1 MSKFIIK
8 RVLYGLLVLAGVI
21 TVVFLLFN
29 VLPGD
34 PARML
39 MGQRADEESLRV
51 IQKDLGLDQ
60 TLSTQF
66 VMYLNDLS
74 PISFHSKDENH
85 YLYLD
90 DKKYNYNK
98 LFSYGDDKVVVFK
111 TPYLRRSYQSKRQVS
126 EILFDYLPET
136 AILAIAAI
144 VFASFFGVLF
154 GIITALMKDT
164 WLDKSLL
171 FISVLG
177 MSVPSFYSAIII
189 SWLIGFALPQ
199 ATGMNLFNMTGSLF
213 EYDDLG
219 NGEILKLAN
228 LVLPAFTLGIRPISA
243 IMQLTRSSMLD
254 VLSQDYIRTARA
266 KGLSNF
272 LVVVKHALKNAL
284 NPVVTAVSG
293 MFASLLA
300 GALFV
305 EMIFAWKGL
314 GWVLFDAL
322 TKYDLP
328 IVMGG
333 VLLTSII
340 FVVVN
345 IVVDIVYGILDPRV
359 RVK

>member
-1 MSKFIIK
+1 MLQFIIK
-8 RVLYGLLVLAGVI
+8 RTLYGFLVLAGVL

-39 MGQRADEESLRV
+39 MGQRADEESLKT

-60 TLSTQF
+60 PLSTQF

-74 PISFHSKDENH
+74 PISVHDTDPDH

-90 DKKYNYNK
+90 EEKYSYSE
-98 LFSYGDDKVVVFK
+98 LFSYGNTTKVVVK
-111 TPYLRRSYQSKRQVS
+111 SPYLRRSYQTKRPVT
-126 EILFDYLPET
+126 EIIADHILET
-136 AILAIAAI
+136 FVLA
-144 VFASFFGVLF
+144 FASIIIAVILGITY
-154 GIITALMKDT
+154 GIIGALLKDT
-164 WLDKSLL
+164 WIDRLLL
-171 FISVLG
+171 FISILG
-177 MSVPSFYSAIII
+177 MSVPSFLSAILL
-189 SWLIGFALPQ
+189 SWIFGYLLSEYTGLPSVG
-199 ATGMNLFNMTGSLF
+199 TLF

-219 NGEILKLAN
+219 DNERVMLIN
-228 LVLPAFTLGIRPISA
+228 LVLPAIALGVRPVSA
-243 IMQLTRSSMLD
+243 IMQLMRSSMLD

-266 KGLSNF
+266 KGLKYWK
-272 LVVVKHALKNAL
+272 VVLKHAMKNAL

-305 EMIFAWKGL
+305 EQIFAWKGL
-314 GWVLFDAL
+314 GWILYKAL
-322 TKYDLP
+322 VDFDLP

-333 VLLTSII
+333 VLVTATI
-340 FVVVN
+340 FVLIN
-345 IVVDIVYGILDPRV
+345 ILVDITYGMLDPRV

>member
-1 MSKFIIK
+1 
-8 RVLYGLLVLAGVI
+8 LLVLAGVI

>member
-1 MSKFIIK
+1 MIQFIAK
-8 RVLYGLLVLAGVI
+8 RVLYGVLVLAGVVTI
-21 TVVFLLFN
+21 VFLLFN

-39 MGQRADEESLRV
+39 MGQRADEESLKI

-60 TLSTQF
+60 PLSKQF

-74 PISFHSKDENH
+74 PVSFHNTDPDH

-90 DKKYNYNK
+90 KEKYDDYSE
-98 LFSYGDDKVVVFK
+98 LFTYGETGVAVFK
-111 TPYLRRSYQSKRQVS
+111 TPYLRRSYTTKRKVS
-126 EILFDYLPET
+126 ETMADYMLET
-136 AILAIAAI
+136 AVLALASIIIAAFI
-144 VFASFFGVLF
+144 GVLF
-154 GIITALMKDT
+154 GVFSALNKDT
-164 WLDKSLL
+164 WLDRALL
-171 FISVLG
+171 FFSVLG

-189 SWLIGFALPQ
+189 SWFFGFVIGDF
-199 ATGMNLFNMTGSLF
+199 TGLNMTGSLF

-219 NGEILKLAN
+219 NGEMIRLDN
-228 LVLPAFTLGIRPISA
+228 LILPALTLGLRPVSA

-254 VLSQDYIRTARA
+254 VMSQDYIRTARA
-266 KGLSNF
+266 KGLR
-272 LVVVKHALKNAL
+272 LWVVVIKHALKNAL
-284 NPVVTAVSG
+284 NPVVTAISG

-305 EMIFAWKGL
+305 EWVFGWKGI

-322 TKYDLP
+322 TKFDLP

-333 VLLTSII
+333 VLLTATI
-340 FVVVN
+340 FVVIN
-345 IVVDIVYGILDPRV
+345 ILVDITYGLLDPRI

>member
-1 MSKFIIK
+1 M
-8 RVLYGLLVLAGVI
+8 YGFLVLAGVV

-39 MGQRADEESLRV
+39 MGQRADAESLKI

-60 TLSTQF
+60 PLSKQF

-74 PISFHSKDENH
+74 PISVHDKNPDD

-90 DKKYNYNK
+90 DDKYDYSE
-98 LFSYGDDKVVVFK
+98 LFSYGESSVVVFK
-111 TPYLRRSYQSKRQVS
+111 TPYLRRSYNTKRKVS
-126 EILFDYLPET
+126 ETMADYMLET
-136 AILAIAAI
+136 AILAIASILIAGI
-144 VFASFFGVLF
+144 LGVLF
-154 GIITALMKDT
+154 GVISALKRDT
-164 WLDKSLL
+164 WIDRVLL

-189 SWLIGFALPQ
+189 SWLFGYVLDDL
-199 ATGMNLFNMTGSLF
+199 TGLNMTGSLF

-219 NGEILKLAN
+219 NGEMIRLDN
-228 LVLPAFTLGIRPISA
+228 LILPALTLGLRPISA

-254 VLSQDYIRTARA
+254 VMSQDYIRTARA
-266 KGLSNF
+266 KGLKF
-272 LVVVKHALKNAL
+272 RVVVIKHALKNAL
-284 NPVVTAVSG
+284 NPVVTAISG

-305 EMIFAWKGL
+305 EWIFGWKGI

-322 TKYDLP
+322 TKFDLP

-333 VLLTSII
+333 VLLTATI

-345 IVVDIVYGILDPRV
+345 ILVDITYGLLDPRV

>member
-1 MSKFIIK
+1 M
-8 RVLYGLLVLAGVI
+8 YGFLVLTGVI

-39 MGQRADEESLRV
+39 MGQRADAESLKI

-60 TLSTQF
+60 PLTKQF

-74 PISFHSKDENH
+74 PISVHDKNPDD

-90 DKKYNYNK
+90 DEKYDYSE
-98 LFSYGDDKVVVFK
+98 LFSYGESSVLVFK
-111 TPYLRRSYQSKRQVS
+111 TPYLRRSYNTKRKVS
-126 EILFDYLPET
+126 ETMADYMLET
-136 AILAIAAI
+136 AVLAIASILIAGFLGI
-144 VFASFFGVLF
+144 LFGV
-154 GIITALMKDT
+154 ISALKRDT
-164 WLDKSLL
+164 WIDRLLL

-189 SWLIGFALPQ
+189 SWLFGYVLDDL
-199 ATGMNLFNMTGSLF
+199 TGLNMTGSLF

-219 NGEILKLAN
+219 NGEMIRLDN
-228 LVLPAFTLGIRPISA
+228 LILPALTLGLRPISA

-254 VLSQDYIRTARA
+254 VMSQDYIRTARA
-266 KGLSNF
+266 KGLKF
-272 LVVVKHALKNAL
+272 RVVVIKHALKNAL
-284 NPVVTAVSG
+284 NPVVTAISG

-305 EMIFAWKGL
+305 EWIFGWKGI

-322 TKYDLP
+322 TKFDLP

-333 VLLTSII
+333 VLLTATI
-340 FVVVN
+340 FVVIN
-345 IVVDIVYGILDPRV
+345 ILVDITYGLLDPRV

>member
-1 MSKFIIK
+1 MIQFITK
-8 RVLYGLLVLAGVI
+8 RVLYGFLVLAGVI

-39 MGQRADEESLRV
+39 MGQRADEESLKI

-60 TLSTQF
+60 PLSKQF

-74 PISFHSKDENH
+74 PISVHDKNPED

-90 DKKYNYNK
+90 DEKYDYTELFNYGE
-98 LFSYGDDKVVVFK
+98 SGVVVVK
-111 TPYLRRSYQSKRQVS
+111 TPYLRRSYNTKRKVS
-126 EILFDYLPET
+126 ETMADYMLET
-136 AILAIAAI
+136 AVLAIASIIIAAFLGI
-144 VFASFFGVLF
+144 LFGV
-154 GIITALMKDT
+154 ISALKRDG
-164 WLDKSLL
+164 WLDRTLL

-189 SWLIGFALPQ
+189 SWLFGYVLDDL
-199 ATGMNLFNMTGSLF
+199 TGLNMTGSLF

-219 NGEILKLAN
+219 NGEMIRLDN
-228 LVLPAFTLGIRPISA
+228 LILPALTLGLRPVSA

-254 VLSQDYIRTARA
+254 VMSQDYIRTARA
-266 KGLSNF
+266 KGLKYWV
-272 LVVVKHALKNAL
+272 VVVKHALKNAL
-284 NPVVTAVSG
+284 NPVVTAISG

-305 EMIFAWKGL
+305 EWIFGWKGI

-322 TKYDLP
+322 TKFDLP

-333 VLLTSII
+333 VLLTATI
-340 FVVVN
+340 FVIIN
-345 IVVDIVYGILDPRV
+345 IIVDITYGLLDPRV

>member
-1 MSKFIIK
+1 MLQFIIK
-8 RVLYGLLVLAGVI
+8 RILYGFLVLAGVV

-39 MGQRADEESLRV
+39 MGQRADAESLRI

-60 TLSTQF
+60 PLSRQF

-74 PISFHSKDENH
+74 PISVHDADSEH

-90 DKKYNYNK
+90 DEKYDYK
-98 LFSYGDDKVVVFK
+98 ELFTYGASSIVVLK
-111 TPYLRRSYQSKRQVS
+111 TPYLRRSYTNKRKVS
-126 EILFDYLPET
+126 ETLVDYMLETAVLALASIIIASFLGILF
-136 AILAIAAI
+136 
-144 VFASFFGVLF
+144 GVVS
-154 GIITALMKDT
+154 ALRKDT
-164 WLDKSLL
+164 WLDRVLL
-171 FISVLG
+171 FLSVLG
-177 MSVPSFYSAIII
+177 MSVPSFYSAIIFSWFFGYVI
-189 SWLIGFALPQ
+189 SDL
-199 ATGMNLFNMTGSLF
+199 TGLNMTGSLF

-219 NGEILKLAN
+219 NGEMIVLSN
-228 LVLPAFTLGIRPISA
+228 LILPALTLGIRPVSA

-254 VLSQDYIRTARA
+254 VMSQDYIRTASA
-266 KGLSNF
+266 KGLKF
-272 LVVVKHALKNAL
+272 RTVVIKHALKNAL
-284 NPVVTAVSG
+284 NPVVTAISG

-305 EMIFAWKGL
+305 EWIFGWKGI

-322 TKYDLP
+322 TKFDLP

-333 VLLTSII
+333 VLLTATI
-340 FVVVN
+340 FVIIN
-345 IVVDIVYGILDPRV
+345 ILVDITYGILDPRV